1 MVKGLKTG
9 NAALVTAAAEE
20 MHANA
25 SDVGGNQL
33 TVDGGT
39 YNTDG
44 LTKLDVLGQGYQR
57 GLYRHCFQQRCLKR
71 VSQRLQLPLP
81 APPLRPAAAPAT
93 AAPATAST
101 PPAAATSASLDTG
114 AADTHHFSI
123 QHHVDHHGHLWG

>member
-1 MVKGLKTG
+1 MVKGLKSG

-25 SDVGGNQL
+25 ADVGGNQL

-44 LTKLDVLGQGYQR
+44 LTALDVLNQGPT
-57 GLYRHCFQQRCLKR
+57 G
-71 VSQRLQLPLP
+71 PLP
-81 APPLRPAAAPAT
+81 ALLPAALPATAVPAAAAGVPAAASA
-93 AAPATAST
+93 AAPRLPRHST
-101 PPAAATSASLDTG
+101 GSGNSSGSATSASLDTG
-114 AADTHHFSI
+114 VTDTHHFSI